1 MEMNCKRKNQL
12 TGCCGLD
19 CEVCADCGQMDSCPT
34 LGRIAANSPF
44 VLENLRKLRCEE
56 PLEQNDA

>member
-1 MEMNCKRKNQL
+1 MKNANQL
-12 TGCCGLD
+12 IDCCGLD
-19 CEVCADCGQMDSCPT
+19 CKTCDA
-34 LGRIAANSPF
+34 RIAANSPF